1 MAGECGIVDVLD
13 SKSLMKKGFN
23 AVKHLLGS
31 HRNGWGGRHRRGEG
45 CEGLGGD

>member
-13 SKSLMKKGFN
+13 SKDLMKKGFN
-23 AVKHLLGS
+23 AVKHLSESDG
-31 HRNGWGGRHRRGEG
+31 NGWRGRRRCSER